1 MLDRFVSEKFT
12 QLINFIPVIFGM
24 GIVIYFSLYD
34 EIYVPYILALL
45 LIPSMLIL
53 NTRYRVLGGFF
64 FILSLGFS
72 IAWIR
77 THMLDTKMLGKKIKY
92 AEFEADIITAE
103 STHHGIKFIV
113 SNVDIPKKKSLK
125 LKKLSLTWRGNKQV
139 SAYDYQ
145 PGDRLK
151 FTAILEPIQP
161 PAFPNAYDFKKQAYF
176 NEISARGYVIKSPEI
191 VSQPIDAFAV
201 NGIRQKIDRVIDN
214 HLTGQRGAIIKALI
228 TGNKSAISAQTR
240 ENFSDAGIAHIL
252 AISGLHMGI
261 IAGFFFVI
269 IRFLLCSFCAKIA
282 LKYDVKKISALLS
295 LLGAFAYVQISG
307 EAIPAVRSF
316 IMYSIFA
323 TAILFERSSISMRSV
338 SVAAMGILFFRPESL
353 LFPSF
358 QMSFGAVIA
367 LIAFY
372 EKYQS
377 NKLPFFSSLCATS
390 VIASLATAIFSVNT
404 FNRLSLGGVLSNLF
418 AIPMMTFLI
427 LPLCVISIVPAYFG
441 INIGTFSLLGF
452 MIDCLIKISE
462 FVSNIKY
469 TVVSLP
475 TPNAISFILMVLGG
489 LYVTILSSKK
499 IGLAVICLG
508 IGIYL
513 KESRPV
519 IYISESDKVI
529 GVNCGHCMC
538 FNNLS
543 SMRKNSTAFTRTE
556 AVALRRNFKH
566 KDCKKC
572 VKRIDDNIYYT
583 NGFYIINTQGAVHN
597 YQIFG
602 ENVIPL
608 NEQSNAP
615 SRVIYKDGSVK
626 YNVRKNRPWS

>member
-12 QLINFIPVIFGM
+12 QLINFIPVILGI

-34 EIYVPYILALL
+34 EAYVPYILALL
-45 LIPSMLIL
+45 FIPGIL
-53 NTRYRVLGGFF
+53 VLSTRCRVLGVFF
-64 FILSLGFS
+64 LILSLGFS

-77 THMLDTKMLGKKIKY
+77 TYILDTKMLDEKIKY

-103 STHHGIKFIV
+103 STPHGIKFIV
-113 SNVDIPKKKSLK
+113 SKVEIPKKKALR
-125 LKKLSLTWRGNKQV
+125 LNKLSLTWRGGKPI

-151 FTAILEPIQP
+151 FAAILEPIQP
-161 PAFPNAYDFKKQAYF
+161 PTFPNAYDFKKQAYF
-176 NEISARGYVIKSPEI
+176 NEISARGYIIKSPET
-191 VSQPIDAFAV
+191 VSRHIDAFAV
-201 NGIRQKIDRVIDN
+201 NSIRQKIDKVIDN
-214 HLTGQRGAIIKALI
+214 HLIGQRAAIVKALI

-240 ENFSDAGIAHIL
+240 ENFSDAGVAHIL

-261 IAGFFFVI
+261 IFGFFFVI
-269 IRFLLCSFCAKIA
+269 IRFLFCYFCARIV

-295 LLGAFAYVQISG
+295 LLCALAYVQISG

-316 IMYSIFA
+316 TMYSIFA
-323 TAILFERSSISMRSV
+323 AAILFERSSISMRSV
-338 SVAAMGILFFRPESL
+338 SVAAMVILLFRPESL
-353 LFPSF
+353 LFPGF

-367 LIAFY
+367 LVAFY

-377 NKLPFFSSLCATS
+377 NKLSFFSSLCATS
-390 VIASLATAIFSVNT
+390 VIASIATAIFSINT

-418 AIPMMTFLI
+418 AVPMMTFLI
-427 LPLCVISIVPAYFG
+427 LPLCMISIIPAYFG

-469 TVVSLP
+469 SVVSLP
-475 TPNAISFILMVLGG
+475 TPNAISFILIVLGG

-499 IGLAVICLG
+499 IGLAVICIG

-513 KESRPV
+513 KESRPI

-543 SMRKNSTAFTRTE
+543 SMRKNSTAFTKTE
-556 AVALRRNFKH
+556 AVALKRNFKH

-583 NGFYIINTQGAVHN
+583 NGFYIINTHGAEHN
-597 YQIFG
+597 YR
-602 ENVIPL
+602 NVIRL
-608 NEQSNAP
+608 NERSNAP

-626 YNVRKNRPWS
+626 YNARKNRPWS